1 MGNYLNAELYKAA
14 HRRTYSLSMLT
25 LILGGEAL
33 LLFLLKTAGFS
44 NAVTYDDVLSVLPLS
59 LTVGLYLVLAVCDL
73 VFSDQYKQNTLK
85 NEVAY
90 GTPRSRIYFGKLM
103 TAVIAAVVFCAIIIG
118 FFLGVGALA
127 FPMGDAGAATA
138 QLVKLGKALAVALP
152 VWLGAL
158 SFAVMLLFV
167 MKGSATAAVVY
178 VLTLALGDILDL
190 MQIFLP
196 KISHICA
203 FVQRCL
209 INTPMDTVM
218 NGSFDIPYAWA
229 VGTAWFIVSA
239 VIGVIC
245 FQKREIS

>member
-1 MGNYLNAELYKAA
+1 MGKYLSAEFYKVFR
-14 HRRTYSLSMLT
+14 RRTYTLCMLA

-33 LLFLLKTAGFS
+33 LLFLLKTASFS
-44 NAVTYDDVLSVLPLS
+44 NAATYDDVLGVLPLS
-59 LTVGLYLVLAVCDL
+59 LTVGVYLVLAVCDL

-90 GTPRSRIYFGKLM
+90 GTPRSRIYFGKLFA
-103 TAVIAAVVFCAIIIG
+103 AVITAVVFCAVIIG
-118 FFLGVGALA
+118 FYLAVGALA
-127 FPMGDAGAATA
+127 FSNVDAARTVE
-138 QLVKLGKALAVALP
+138 QLVRLGKALAVALP

-158 SFAVMLLFV
+158 SFVIMLLFV
-167 MKGSATAAVVY
+167 MKGSATVAVVY
-178 VLTLALGDILDL
+178 VFTLSLGEILDL
-190 MQIFLP
+190 MRLFLP
-196 KISHICA
+196 KLGDVCT

-229 VGTAWFIVSA
+229 VGMAWFAASA
-239 VIGVIC
+239 VIGAIC

>member
-1 MGNYLNAELYKAA
+1 MGNYLGAELYKAA
-14 HRRTYSLSMLT
+14 RRRTYSLSMLA

-33 LLFLLKTAGFS
+33 LLFLLKTASFS
-44 NAVTYDDVLSVLPLS
+44 NAATYDDVLSVLPPS
-59 LTVGLYLVLAVCDL
+59 LVVGLYLVLAVCDL

-103 TAVIAAVVFCAIIIG
+103 AAVITAVVFCAVVIG
-118 FFLGVGALA
+118 FFLGVGILA
-127 FPMGDAGAATA
+127 FSMGDAGAVTA
-138 QLVKLGKALAVALP
+138 QLVKLGKSLAVALP

-158 SFAVMLLFV
+158 SFVIMLLFV

-178 VLTLALGDILDL
+178 VLTLSLGEILDL
-190 MQIFLP
+190 MRIFLP
-196 KISHICA
+196 KIGHICA

-239 VIGVIC
+239 VIGAIC

>member
-1 MGNYLNAELYKAA
+1 MGNYLGAELYKAT
-14 HRRTYSLSMLT
+14 HRKTYSLSMLA

-33 LLFLLKTAGFS
+33 LLFLLKTASFS
-44 NAVTYDDVLSVLPLS
+44 NAATYDDVLSVLPLS

-90 GTPRSRIYFGKLM
+90 GTPRSRIYFGKLIA
-103 TAVIAAVVFCAIIIG
+103 AVITAVVFCAVIIG
-118 FFLGVGALA
+118 FFLSVGALA
-127 FPMGDAGAATA
+127 FPVNDAAAVTG

-158 SFAVMLLFV
+158 GFAIMLLFA

-178 VLTLALGDILDL
+178 VLTLSLGEILDL
-190 MQIFLP
+190 MRIFLP
-196 KISHICA
+196 KIGHICA
-203 FVQRCL
+203 AVQRCL

-229 VGTAWFIVSA
+229 VGTAWFVISA
-239 VIGVIC
+239 VIGAIC

>member
-1 MGNYLNAELYKAA
+1 MGKYLSAEFYKVFR
-14 HRRTYSLSMLT
+14 RRTYTLCMLA

-44 NAVTYDDVLSVLPLS
+44 NATTYDDVLGVLPLS
-59 LTVGLYLVLAVCDL
+59 LTVGVYLVLAVCDL
-73 VFSDQYKQNTLK
+73 VFPTSISRNTLK

-90 GTPRSRIYFGKLM
+90 GMPRSRIYFGKLFA
-103 TAVIAAVVFCAIIIG
+103 AVITAVVFCAVIMA
-118 FFLGVGALA
+118 FYLAVGALV
-127 FPMGDAGAATA
+127 FPNVDAARTVE
-138 QLVKLGKALAVALP
+138 QLVRLGKALAVALP

-158 SFAVMLLFV
+158 SFVIMLLFV
-167 MKGSATAAVVY
+167 MKGSATVAVVY
-178 VLTLALGDILDL
+178 VFTLSLGEILDL
-190 MQIFLP
+190 MRLFLP
-196 KISHICA
+196 KLGDVCA

-229 VGTAWFIVSA
+229 VGTAWFVASA
-239 VIGVIC
+239 VIGAIC

>member
-1 MGNYLNAELYKAA
+1 MGNYLNAEFYKAI
-14 HRRTYSLSMLT
+14 HRKTYT
-25 LILGGEAL
+25 LCLLAFVLGGEAL

-44 NAVTYDDVLSVLPLS
+44 NATTYDDVLSVLPLS
-59 LTVGLYLVLAVCDL
+59 LTVGAYLVPGICDI

-85 NEVAY
+85 NEMAY
-90 GTPRSRIYFGKLM
+90 GIPRTRVYFGKLLASVV
-103 TAVIAAVVFCAIIIG
+103 TAVIFCAVIVG

-127 FPMGDAGAATA
+127 FPMGDAGLVTA
-138 QLVKLGKALAVALP
+138 QLVKVGKSLAVALP

-158 SFAVMLLFV
+158 SFVIMLLFV
-167 MKGSATAAVVY
+167 MKGSVSAVVLY
-178 VLTLALGDILDL
+178 IFTLSLGDILDL

-196 KISHICA
+196 KIGHICA

-229 VGTAWFIVSA
+229 VGMAWFIVSA
-239 VIGVIC
+239 VIGAIC

>member
-1 MGNYLNAELYKAA
+1 MGNYLGAELYKAT
-14 HRRTYSLSMLT
+14 HRRTYSLSMLA

-33 LLFLLKTAGFS
+33 LLFLLKTASFS
-44 NAVTYDDVLSVLPLS
+44 NAATYDDVLSVLPLS

-90 GTPRSRIYFGKLM
+90 GTPRSRIYFGKLLA
-103 TAVIAAVVFCAIIIG
+103 AVISAVVFCAVIIG
-118 FFLGVGALA
+118 FFLGVGVLA
-127 FPMGDAGAATA
+127 FPMGDAGAVTA

-158 SFAVMLLFV
+158 SFAIMLLFV
-167 MKGSATAAVVY
+167 MKGSATVAVVY
-178 VLTLALGDILDL
+178 VLTLSLGDILDL

-196 KISHICA
+196 KIGHICA
-203 FVQRCL
+203 AVQRCL

-229 VGTAWFIVSA
+229 VGMAWFIVSA
-239 VIGVIC
+239 IIGAIC